1 MATTFTDHLGTHH
14 KVSKNPRI
22 LSLVPSITELLFDL
36 GLSDQ
41 LVGRTQFCIHPV
53 DQIER
58 VPSVGGTKKINM
70 AKVKMAA
77 PTHAILNIDENPK
90 SMADDLRALGVT
102 VIVTHP
108 MRPQDN
114 IDLYKLIGGIFDRP
128 DQAQKLVDSFNA
140 ELGQLKQSEKST
152 HKQVLYLI
160 WKDPWMAVSADTY
173 VANTLQ
179 LVNWHIATPGMLDG
193 QTGDAARYPKIDMTK
208 DGLGDVDL
216 VLFSSEPYSF
226 DQTHI
231 NEFQTAFPDH
241 AHKAHI
247 IDGEMTSWYGSRAI
261 IGLSY
266 LRAFSERL

>member
-1 MATTFTDHLGTHH
+1 MAATFTDDLGTHH
-14 KVSKNPRI
+14 KVAKNSRI

-36 GLSDQ
+36 GLGDQ
-41 LVGRTQFCIHPV
+41 LVGRTQFCIHPA

-70 AKVKMAA
+70 AKAKSAA

-90 SMADDLRALGVT
+90 SMADDLRELGVT

-128 DQAQKLVDSFNA
+128 VQAQKLVDEFEA
-140 ELGQLKQSEKST
+140 EQGHLEQSDLGSPKR
-152 HKQVLYLI
+152 VLYLI

-173 VANTLQ
+173 IANTLQ
-179 LVNWHIATPGMLDG
+179 LVNWQIITPGVLDG
-193 QTGDAARYPKIDMTK
+193 QTGDAARYPEIVMTK
-208 DGLGDVDL
+208 DGLGDVNL

-231 NEFQTAFPDH
+231 SEFRAAFPDH

-261 IGLSY
+261 TGLSY
-266 LRAFSERL
+266 LRAFAERL

>member
-1 MATTFTDHLGTHH
+1 MSATFTDDLGTHH
-14 KVSKNPRI
+14 EVSENSRI

-36 GLSDQ
+36 GLSNQ
-41 LVGRTQFCIHPV
+41 LVGRTQFCIHPA

-70 AKVKMAA
+70 AKVRTAA

-90 SMADDLRALGVT
+90 SMADDLRQLGVS

-114 IDLYKLIGGIFDRP
+114 IDLYRLIGGIFDRA
-128 DQAQKLVDSFNA
+128 DQAQKLVTAFES
-140 ELGQLKQSEKST
+140 ELGDLGQSDMGGPRK
-152 HKQVLYLI
+152 VLYLI

-173 VANTLQ
+173 IANTLR
-179 LVNWHIATPGMLDG
+179 LVNWQITTPGILDG
-193 QTGDAARYPKIDMTK
+193 QTGDAARYPKIEISNDSLN
-208 DGLGDVDL
+208 DIDL
-216 VLFSSEPYSF
+216 LLFSSEPYSF

-231 NEFQTAFPDH
+231 IAFQAAFPHH

-261 IGLSY
+261 TGLSY
-266 LRAFSERL
+266 LHAFAKRL